1 MDTTAARDEVGRMTQ
16 RGACRYHANPGKCM
30 SAMKTDIEPR
40 AKTIEANGLTHNVL
54 EWDFAGADTTVV
66 LLHGFLDLA
75 WSFEH
80 VALKLAPRY
89 HVIAPDLRGHGDTG
103 WVGPGG
109 YYYFPDYTAD
119 LARVLPAFMRRRVF
133 LVGHS
138 MGGTVATYYAGAFPE
153 RVQKLAL
160 LEGIGPPDSKPDDAP
175 ERLLKHIKTVDEVR
189 AKPVRPLPTI
199 ATAAERLQQ
208 LYPRLDK
215 VWLERLAEKAT
226 RPAPNGPPGAR
237 IWKHDP
243 LHRTRSPLLFNE
255 AQFAAFVRRIQCP
268 VLIVN
273 AADSPFKHLHDS
285 ARQNLYPNPQV
296 RMLAD
301 AGHMMQLD
309 QPEALAE
316 MLLEFFA
323 D

>member
-1 MDTTAARDEVGRMTQ
+1 MTQ
-16 RGACRYHANPGKCM
+16 PV
-30 SAMKTDIEPR
+30 EPIAR
-40 AKTIEANGLTHNVL
+40 TIEANGLRHNVL
-54 EWDFAGADTTVV
+54 EWDIAGADTTVV

-89 HVIAPDLRGHGDTG
+89 HVIAPDLRGHGDTD
-103 WVGPGG
+103 WVGAGG

-119 LARVLPAFMRRRVF
+119 LARVLPALVRKRVY

-138 MGGTVATYYAGAFPE
+138 MGGVVATQYTGTFPE

-160 LEGIGPPDSKPDDAP
+160 LEGTGPPGGNLADAP
-175 ERLLKHIKTVDEVR
+175 ARMLKHIETVDEAR
-189 AKPVRPLPTI
+189 ARGIRPLDSLAA
-199 ATAAERLQQ
+199 ATERLRQIYQ
-208 LYPRLDK
+208 RLEPA
-215 VWLERLAEKAT
+215 WAARLAEKAT
-226 RPAPNGPPGAR
+226 RPAPDGPPGGR

-243 LHRTRSPLLFNE
+243 LHRTRSPLIFLLPLFE
-255 AQFAAFVRRIQCP
+255 AFIKRIACP
-268 VLIVN
+268 VLLVN
-273 AADSPFKHLHDS
+273 AAESKFTFLHDPDRQALFPN
-285 ARQNLYPNPQV
+285 ARV
-296 RMLAD
+296 RTLAD

-309 QPEALAE
+309 QPEALAD

>member
-1 MDTTAARDEVGRMTQ
+1 MTQ
-16 RGACRYHANPGKCM
+16 PV
-30 SAMKTDIEPR
+30 EPIAR
-40 AKTIEANGLTHNVL
+40 TIEANGLRHNVL
-54 EWDFAGADTTVV
+54 EWDIAGADTTVV

-89 HVIAPDLRGHGDTG
+89 HVIAPDLRGHGDTD
-103 WVGPGG
+103 WVGAGG

-119 LARVLPAFMRRRVF
+119 LARVLPALVRKRVY

-138 MGGTVATYYAGAFPE
+138 MGGVVATQYTGTFPE

-160 LEGIGPPDSKPDDAP
+160 LEGTGPPGGNLADAP
-175 ERLLKHIKTVDEVR
+175 ARMLKHIETVDEAR
-189 AKPVRPLPTI
+189 ARGIRPLDSLAA
-199 ATAAERLQQ
+199 ATERLRQIYQ
-208 LYPRLDK
+208 RLEPA
-215 VWLERLAEKAT
+215 WAARLAEKAT
-226 RPAPNGPPGAR
+226 RPAPDGPPGGR

-243 LHRTRSPLLFNE
+243 LHRTRSPLIFLLPLFE
-255 AQFAAFVRRIQCP
+255 AFIKRIACP
-268 VLIVN
+268 VLLVN
-273 AADSPFKHLHDS
+273 AAESKFTFLHDPERQALFPN
-285 ARQNLYPNPQV
+285 ARV
-296 RMLAD
+296 RTLAD

-309 QPEALAE
+309 QPEALAD